1 MVELVDTV
9 EKGEQQTRKSD
20 KGLKEKRPKGKDLKE
35 KRLKKAQ
42 KVGLDE
48 NRVRGKADRF
58 DTRFQIEMTLMYFL
72 CSMIHDSY
80 QLRYDRQHCRLS
92 KSKLHSDDETSMTL
106 V

>member
-1 MVELVDTV
+1 MDTV
-9 EKGEQQTRKSD
+9 EKGEQQTSKSD
-20 KGLKEKRPKGKDLKE
+20 KGLKEKRPKGNDLKE
-35 KRLKKAQ
+35 KRLKKKKKAE

-92 KSKLHSDDETSMTL
+92 KSKLHSDDETSMML

>member
-1 MVELVDTV
+1 MVDTV

-35 KRLKKAQ
+35 KRLKKKKKKAE

-58 DTRFQIEMTLMYFL
+58 DTRLK
-72 CSMIHDSY
+72 
-80 QLRYDRQHCRLS
+80 LR
-92 KSKLHSDDETSMTL
+92 
-106 V
+106 